1 MDQDVGNT
9 IVSLAGMDL
18 LDAEALLSYEKA
30 IGHSFIPSADINNIA
45 DGMIR
50 NILFGLDDHRMA
62 KETMATMNSRAKY
75 LRDDMSVVVV
85 EIL

>member
-1 MDQDVGNT
+1 
-9 IVSLAGMDL
+9 MDL
-18 LDAEALLSYEKA
+18 LDAEALISYEKA
-30 IGHSFIPSADINNIA
+30 VGHSFIPSADISNIA

-50 NILFGLDDHRMA
+50 NILFGLD
-62 KETMATMNSRAKY
+62 Y